1 MNIYFETTVARCLIS
16 LLDLTRLNDDDTDKS
31 IEKLCR
37 NATTPFGEVATVCIY
52 PKFIG
57 HVKNLL
63 VGTNIKIATV
73 VNFPDGNESL
83 IDCIAEI
90 KQVIRDGTDEID
102 VVMPY
107 ETYLGG
113 YTNSVLEF
121 LQVCRGIMEPGIVMK
136 VILETGALMNPEII
150 ADAAELAIQ
159 AKTDFIK
166 TSTGKINAG
175 ATPQAAE
182 VILNVIKESGKP
194 VGFKAAGG
202 IRTVEQAAEYIQ
214 LAEKIMGKEWVSP
227 KTMRFGASSLLQDI
241 VFVISRSGV

>member
-1 MNIYFETTVARCLIS
+1 MNIYFKTTVVRCLIS
-16 LLDLTRLNDDDTDKS
+16 LLDLTRLNDNDTNKS
-31 IEKLCR
+31 IEKLCH
-37 NATTPFGEVATVCIY
+37 NATTPFGEVAAVCIY

-57 HVKNLL
+57 QAKNLL

-107 ETYLGG
+107 EIYLGG
-113 YTNSVLEF
+113 HTNSVLEF
-121 LQVCRGIMEPGIVMK
+121 LQVCRGTMGPDIIMK
-136 VILETGALMNPEII
+136 VILETGALINPEII
-150 ADAAELAIQ
+150 TSAAKLAIQ
-159 AKTDFIK
+159 AKTNFIK
-166 TSTGKINAG
+166 TSTGKINVG
-175 ATPQAAE
+175 ATLQAAK

-194 VGFKAAGG
+194 IGFKAAGG

-214 LAEKIMGKEWVSP
+214 LAEKIMGKEWISP
-227 KTMRFGASSLLQDI
+227 KNMRFGASNLLQ
-241 VFVISRSGV
+241 SA